1 MAGERWF
8 QKNLIPVA
16 SVAVGIAVLQVLCYM
31 SCIGRKLFSGF
42 QTRSDTNW
50 AVQPQKVAR
59 GLKFWIKEKDI
70 LYYVAKTKTLISCT
84 VTVLS

>member
-16 SVAVGIAVLQVLCYM
+16 SVAVGIAVLQVQCYM
-31 SCIGRKLFSGF
+31 SCIVRKLFWGF

-50 AVQPQKVAR
+50 AVQPQKVTR
-59 GLKFWIKEKDI
+59 GLKFWLKEKEK
-70 LYYVAKTKTLISCT
+70 LYYVAKTKTVISCA
-84 VTVLS
+84 VTVRS